1 MPRPRRILVVFCLIA
16 GLCLQGFAL
25 ARQMSAFAQDGDA
38 AHAAMHLDAVA
49 HHHEGDGS
57 IHKDASKQSLEHL
70 KADCCV
76 QVAGLLPH
84 GAPAVPALP
93 LDRSRAE
100 ARHDAHDS
108 PFLEG
113 LMRPPR

>member
-25 ARQMSAFAQDGDA
+25 ARQMSAFAQSGDA
-38 AHAAMHLDAVA
+38 EHAAMHLDAVA

-57 IHKDASKQSLEHL
+57 IQRDSSKKSLEHL

-84 GAPAVPALP
+84 VTPSVPALP

-100 ARHDAHDS
+100 PRHDAHDS

-113 LMRPPR
+113 LKRPPR

>member
-1 MPRPRRILVVFCLIA
+1 MRLRNALLVFCLVA

-25 ARQMSAFAQDGDA
+25 AGQMVALAQGGDP
-38 AHAAMHLDAVA
+38 AHAAMHMDSVA
-49 HHHEGDGS
+49 HHHEHDGS
-57 IHKDASKQSLEHL
+57 IHKDASRKSIDHL

-76 QVAGLLPH
+76 QVAGVLPQ
-84 GAPAVPALP
+84 GVPP
-93 LDRSRAE
+93 VPQMPVDRSRAGLLP
-100 ARHDAHDS
+100 DAHDS

>member
-1 MPRPRRILVVFCLIA
+1 MPRPRRILVVFCLVA

-25 ARQMSAFAQDGDA
+25 ARQLAEFGKTGDA
-38 AHAAMHLDAVA
+38 AHAALHLDGVA

-57 IHKDASKQSLEHL
+57 IRADSSKSSLDHVS
-70 KADCCV
+70 ADCCV
-76 QVAGLLPH
+76 QAAGLPPQ
-84 GAPAVPALP
+84 GAPSVPALP

-100 ARHDAHDS
+100 LRVDAYAP